1 VVARDGTGPKVLR
14 SVTSCA
20 DCLGWGRT
28 YAQGVCLA
36 CYNFAATRFRQHLG
50 RCAACRRQVR
60 LKRGYC
66 RLCWCQA
73 REDRAVS
80 ALDARSRVV
89 LAGFVAQV
97 GCHQLFLADLYRP
110 KAHPRTAPRRR
121 GVKGRPLKQ
130 PPPIAVRPRSDGA
143 QLPLL
148 PDLPRT
154 YRPATVDLRSAA
166 APDNPWLA
174 WALHLAHTTAEAR
187 GFEPM
192 VRRALNRNLVMLL
205 ATHTDGDRVRASE
218 FHRVIR
224 NHGGA
229 LIHVIDVLAAMDVL
243 HDDRP
248 SVFDTW
254 LAAKLDQL
262 APGIAEQTQHWAHVL
277 RHGGP
282 RRRPR
287 HPATAM
293 AYLNAVRPA
302 LLGWSSTHDHLRAVT
317 RDDVIG
323 YLDTVAPIP
332 RMGALTALRSLFAWA
347 TRERVIFRNPAR
359 RIRGS
364 SRADPVRQRLTDD
377 DIARAVRAARTPQAR
392 VYVTL
397 AAVHAARP
405 GQIRALHLDDVDLGN
420 RRLTIAGTPR
430 PLDDLTHRVILD
442 WLRHR
447 SSRWPRTANP
457 HLLISKETAL
467 RHGPVSATFI
477 LDLRGQPAS
486 LERLRIDRQLE
497 EALAQAGDPLALAAM
512 FGIAESTAIT
522 YAINARRLLDAD
534 HEARPSGSFSTQAS
548 DPDNVPGG
556 HSGSR

>member
-1 VVARDGTGPKVLR
+1 M
-14 SVTSCA
+14 TSCA

-166 APDNPWLA
+166 TPDNPWLA

-187 GFEPM
+187 GFDPM

-248 SVFDTW
+248 PVFDTW

-262 APGIAEQTQHWAHVL
+262 APGIAEHDPALGTRAAPWRTPPPSPPSRHRDGLPERCSAPRCWAGRAPTTTCV
-277 RHGGP
+277 RS
-282 RRRPR
+282 
-287 HPATAM
+287 PATTSSATSTPW
-293 AYLNAVRPA
+293 RPSP
-302 LLGWSSTHDHLRAVT
+302 GRRT
-317 RDDVIG
+317 
-323 YLDTVAPIP
+323 
-332 RMGALTALRSLFAWA
+332 LTALRSLFGLGHPRAGDL
-347 TRERVIFRNPAR
+347 PQPGR
-359 RIRGS
+359 RIRGAEAEPTRS
-364 SRADPVRQRLTDD
+364 GSASPTTTSPAPSAPPAPHRHGSTSPWPPCTPPDPADP
-377 DIARAVRAARTPQAR
+377 RAAPRRRRSRQPPTHHRRHTAPAR
-392 VYVTL
+392 
-397 AAVHAARP
+397 RP
-405 GQIRALHLDDVDLGN
+405 H
-420 RRLTIAGTPR
+420 PS
-430 PLDDLTHRVILD
+430 VILD
-442 WLRHR
+442 WLATGPADGHA
-447 SSRWPRTANP
+447 PPTRTC
-457 HLLISKETAL
+457 
-467 RHGPVSATFI
+467 
-477 LDLRGQPAS
+477 
-486 LERLRIDRQLE
+486 
-497 EALAQAGDPLALAAM
+497 
-512 FGIAESTAIT
+512 
-522 YAINARRLLDAD
+522 
-534 HEARPSGSFSTQAS
+534 
-548 DPDNVPGG
+548 
-556 HSGSR
+556 